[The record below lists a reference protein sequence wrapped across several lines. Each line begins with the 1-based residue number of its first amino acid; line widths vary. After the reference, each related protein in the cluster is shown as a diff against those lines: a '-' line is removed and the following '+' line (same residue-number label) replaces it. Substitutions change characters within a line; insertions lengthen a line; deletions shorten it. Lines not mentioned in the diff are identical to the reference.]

1 MTLGAVM
8 GEPGSPGHEPSQDPA
23 AAPRARGPAARTGL
37 SGATAVAAA
46 PSGQARHRRHLT
58 AGLLGAIAA
67 TIVSL
72 IFVLSFVGALHNP
85 GPRSVP
91 IGSVGPPAQASV
103 LRTALA
109 RQAPGAFTI
118 RSYST
123 PAAARA
129 GISTRAIDAALIP
142 GTPVQHLLVASAVG
156 QAVTNA
162 TVKIFALGAASAGA
176 RLVPVDVRPL
186 HASDPEGLS
195 QVFFVIALLTPSL
208 LFGNLLVTRVSPDL
222 NPLWQVALIAVY
234 AAIVAAA
241 ATALADAGIGAL
253 TGAPWGLFG
262 LGTLLAFASAVM
274 AAAAARWAGG
284 IGVAIVAL
292 LFFPIGVASSGTVLG
307 PNMITPWYAD
317 VGKALPPG
325 AALPA
330 VQNIIYFNSNNILTP
345 LLVLSAWALA
355 GILAMAMAVLLR
367 RRPPGQATQQP
378 GDWASAAAAQPVG
391 RHARVEA

>member
-1 MTLGAVM
+1 
-8 GEPGSPGHEPSQDPA
+8 
-23 AAPRARGPAARTGL
+23 
-37 SGATAVAAA
+37 VAAT
-46 PSGQARHRRHLT
+46 PSGWTRHRRHLT

-91 IGSVGPPAQASV
+91 VGFVGSPAQAAV

-109 RQAPGAFTI
+109 RQVPGAFTVS
-118 RSYST
+118 SYST

-156 QAVTNA
+156 PAVTNA
-162 TVKIFALGAASAGA
+162 TIKVFVLGAARAGT
-176 RLVPVDVRPL
+176 RLVPVEVRPL

-208 LFGNLLVTRVSPDL
+208 LFGNLLVNRVSPDL
-222 NPLWQVALIAVY
+222 NPLWQVALIVVY
-234 AAIVAAA
+234 AAIVAGA
-241 ATALADAGIGAL
+241 ATALAGAGIGAL

-262 LGTLLAFASAVM
+262 LGTLLAFAAAVM

-292 LFFPIGVASSGTVLG
+292 LFFPIGIASSGTVLG

-317 VGKALPPG
+317 LGKALPPG
-325 AALPA
+325 AALPT
-330 VQNIIYFNSNNILTP
+330 VQNIIYFSSNNILTP

-355 GILAMAMAVLLR
+355 GILAMVMAVLLHR
-367 RRPPGQATQQP
+367 PPPGQATQQP
-378 GDWASAAAAQPVG
+378 VDWTSAAAVQPVG